1 MLKKDEQKLTHHSH
15 FQYHMKHA
23 IPVQVYE
30 HGNHRSVGLVTA
42 VDSMF
47 VEIDGTLYNRKA
59 FMFVSRPG
67 Y

>member
-1 MLKKDEQKLTHHSH
+1 MKEFDQRLTHHSH

-30 HGNHRSVGLVTA
+30 RDCHVDVGLITA
-42 VDSMF
+42 VDPNF
-47 VEIDGTLYNRKA
+47 VEIEGTLYNRQT
-59 FMFVSRPG
+59 FVFVSRPG

>member
-1 MLKKDEQKLTHHSH
+1 MKNHEQKLTHHSH

-30 HGNHRSVGLVTA
+30 QGCHKNVGLITA
-42 VDSMF
+42 VDAQF
-47 VEIDGTLYNRKA
+47 VEIEGTLYNRS
-59 FMFVSRPG
+59 FYTFISRPG